1 MGKGYMKLPEA
12 YCRAGIASKIWVAII
27 LAALS
32 FLYIVSYNN
41 TMPDAF
47 TQYSFEKKNKITL
60 IFIPGFSGGLEVD
73 IISSIVEHFSNK
85 KSFDVLGLNLLYA
98 KDGVDEFKISQKIL
112 VDTLLYFS
120 QNFPDKHIHLI
131 GKSLGGSLSLF
142 NLQKLSV
149 KSLTILGCSVVL
161 GWPQRLSLL
170 SSASPTIPD
179 YKTEWQP
186 IFKSVSTPVTILT
199 GENDDLTDNQFLID
213 STEENRFVDVKI
225 LPGAN
230 HNLENVNTNT
240 LYSDV
245 CIETIQG
252 QIR

>member
-1 MGKGYMKLPEA
+1 MKLPEA
-12 YCRAGIASKIWVAII
+12 YCRAGITSKIWVAII

-41 TMPDAF
+41 TMLNAF

-60 IFIPGFSGGLEVD
+60 IFTPGFSGGLEVE
-73 IISSIVEHFSNK
+73 IISSIVGHFSNK
-85 KSFDVLGLNLLYA
+85 KSFDVLGLDLPYA
-98 KDGVDEFKISQKIL
+98 KDGMDEFKFSQKIL

-120 QNFPDKHIHLI
+120 QNFPDKNIHLI

-142 NLQKLSV
+142 NLEKLSV

-170 SSASPTIPD
+170 SSASSTIPD

-186 IFKSVSTPVTILT
+186 ILKSVSTPVTILT

-213 STEENRFVDVKI
+213 STEENSFVDVKVI
-225 LPGAN
+225 PDAN
-230 HNLENVNTNT
+230 HNLEDINTNRI
-240 LYSDV
+240 YSDV
-245 CIETIQG
+245 CIKAIQEQVG
-252 QIR
+252 RTQ